1 MNRLAVLLVF
11 LFAPIIAIYGVL
23 FGVGDSPAME
33 EALQATWNRPAIEP
47 LHSALPPSQFV
58 AEGFSSIVDSLRENV
73 EKDRLAID
81 ARQFQVSLLQ
91 ERVMEQSVL
100 ADDIYEQ
107 HIVRMLGDPLEV
119 WESKKWQLQIYPL
132 EELGYRGYVAKV
144 RLLDPE
150 AFRVVL
156 ADDEIGGLETVREM
170 AERTGAVFAINGGG
184 FGVEYRGSNAIS
196 HMSGV
201 TVVDGV
207 VVKSF
212 VPNGEALFFAGIN
225 QAGDVIGE
233 VLEATEDV
241 IKMNAKEGVSFI
253 PVLLKKGEK
262 QVIPPAWANA
272 RHPRTVFGK
281 YANGDLIFIV
291 IDGRQG
297 SYSKGVT
304 LERLQDKLLE
314 LGVRDAYNYD
324 GGGSSTF
331 YFNGKVYNRPS
342 DGFER
347 PVANGIVIV
356 P

>member
-11 LFAPIIAIYGVL
+11 LFAPIIAIYGVV
-23 FGVGDSPAME
+23 FGLGDGLSME
-33 EALQATWNRPAIEP
+33 ETLQVAWDRPAVGS
-47 LHSALPPSQFV
+47 LHSVLPPTQF
-58 AEGFSSIVDSLRENV
+58 ATGDFISIVDALNESA
-73 EKDRLAID
+73 EKDRGEVE
-81 ARQFQVSLLQ
+81 ARRFQVSLLQ
-91 ERVMEQSVL
+91 ERVTEQS
-100 ADDIYEQ
+100 AFAADIYEQ
-107 HIVRMLGDPLEV
+107 HIVRMLGEAIEV
-119 WESKKWQLQIYPL
+119 WESKKWAIQIYPL

-150 AFRVVL
+150 TFRVVL
-156 ADDEIGGLETVREM
+156 AEDQVGGLETVRSM

-184 FGVEYRGSNAIS
+184 FGIEYRGSNAIS
-196 HMSGV
+196 HMIGV
-201 TVVDGV
+201 TVVDSV

-212 VPNGEALFFAGIN
+212 VPNGESLFFAGIN
-225 QAGDVIGE
+225 QKGDVIGQ
-233 VLEATEDV
+233 VLGATEDV
-241 IKMNAKEGVSFI
+241 IKMKAKEGVSFL

-262 QVIPPAWANA
+262 RVIPSAWAKA

-281 YANGDLIFIV
+281 YANGDLLFMV